1 LLKFA
6 EVLDFPADKRP
17 RDSPASDSRQGLSAS
32 AEILPGKG
40 VPMKHAQRQGF
51 TLVEMM
57 LVISLV
63 GVMAAMAAPPFF
75 RYLASNR
82 LATQADRMV
91 ADLQYARS
99 LSVASSQILRFSVTA
114 AGYQL
119 TNPISGA
126 VLRDTAF
133 GQGMGLDR
141 NQTADFFPW
150 GMADPTVFTLSNHA
164 GAKLITVMPT
174 GLVEVQ

>member
-1 LLKFA
+1 M
-6 EVLDFPADKRP
+6 KRAP
-17 RDSPASDSRQGLSAS
+17 
-32 AEILPGKG
+32 
-40 VPMKHAQRQGF
+40 RQGF

-99 LSVASSQILRFSVTA
+99 LSVSNSQILRFSVTQ

-119 TNPISGA
+119 TNPVTGA
-126 VLRDTAF
+126 VLRDTNF
-133 GQGMGLDR
+133 CEGLGLDR
-141 NQTADFFPW
+141 AQRADFFPW
-150 GMADPTVFTLSNHA
+150 GMASPTVFTLTSHA
-164 GAKLITVMPT
+164 GTKRITVLPT

>member
-1 LLKFA
+1 M
-6 EVLDFPADKRP
+6 KR
-17 RDSPASDSRQGLSAS
+17 AS
-32 AEILPGKG
+32 
-40 VPMKHAQRQGF
+40 RQGF

-99 LSVASSQILRFSVTA
+99 LSVSNSQILRFSATE
-114 AGYQL
+114 AGYTL
-119 TNPISGA
+119 TNPISGV
-126 VLRDTAF
+126 VLREYDFSA
-133 GQGMGLDR
+133 GLGLDVA
-141 NQTADFFPW
+141 QSADFFPW
-150 GMADPTVFTLSNHA
+150 GMADPVVFTLSNPA
-164 GAKLITVMPT
+164 GTKQITLMPT
-174 GLVEVQ
+174 GLVEVH

>member
-1 LLKFA
+1 MQ
-6 EVLDFPADKRP
+6 RT
-17 RDSPASDSRQGLSAS
+17 S
-32 AEILPGKG
+32 
-40 VPMKHAQRQGF
+40 RQGF

-99 LSVASSQILRFSVTA
+99 LSVSNSQILRFSVTE
-114 AGYQL
+114 AGYTL
-119 TNPISGA
+119 TNPISGV
-126 VLRDTAF
+126 VLREYDFSA
-133 GQGMGLDR
+133 GLGLDAA
-141 NQTADFFPW
+141 QTADFFPW
-150 GMADPTVFTLSNHA
+150 GMANPAVFTLTNHA
-164 GAKLITVMPT
+164 GTKQITLMPT
-174 GLVEVQ
+174 GLVEVH

>member
-1 LLKFA
+1 MPQEKG
-6 EVLDFPADKRP
+6 DKMQR
-17 RDSPASDSRQGLSAS
+17 A
-32 AEILPGKG
+32 
-40 VPMKHAQRQGF
+40 HRQGF

-82 LATQADRMV
+82 LATEADRMV

-99 LSVASSQILRFSVTA
+99 LSVANSQILRFSVTE
-114 AGYQL
+114 AGYEL
-119 TNPISGA
+119 TNPVTDV
-126 VLRDTAF
+126 VLRDMNF
-133 GQGMGLDR
+133 GHGLGLDR
-141 NQTADFFPW
+141 AQSVDFFPW
-150 GMADPTVFTLSNHA
+150 GMADATVFRLSNPA
-164 GAKLITVMPT
+164 GTRQISVMPT

>member
-1 LLKFA
+1 M
-6 EVLDFPADKRP
+6 KR
-17 RDSPASDSRQGLSAS
+17 
-32 AEILPGKG
+32 
-40 VPMKHAQRQGF
+40 AQRQGF

-99 LSVASSQILRFSVTA
+99 LSVANSQILRFSATE
-114 AGYQL
+114 AGYSL
-119 TNPISGA
+119 TNPITGVVIRDSDFCSG
-126 VLRDTAF
+126 L
-133 GQGMGLDR
+133 GLDAD
-141 NQTADFFPW
+141 QTADFYPW
-150 GMADPTVFTLSNHA
+150 GMADPVVFTLSNGA
-164 GAKLITVMPT
+164 GTKQITLMPT
-174 GLVEVQ
+174 GLVEVN

>member
-6 EVLDFPADKRP
+6 EVLGFPADKRP

-99 LSVASSQILRFSVTA
+99 LSVASSQILRFSATA

-119 TNPISGA
+119 TNPVTGLLI
-126 VLRDTAF
+126 RDSNFCA
-133 GQGMGLDR
+133 GLGL
-141 NQTADFFPW
+141 NLTQSADFYPW
-150 GMADPTVFTLSNHA
+150 GMADPMVFTMSNPA
-164 GAKLITVMPT
+164 GAKQITLMPT
-174 GLVEVQ
+174 GLVEVH

>member
-1 LLKFA
+1 M
-6 EVLDFPADKRP
+6 KRT
-17 RDSPASDSRQGLSAS
+17 S
-32 AEILPGKG
+32 
-40 VPMKHAQRQGF
+40 RQGF

-99 LSVASSQILRFSVTA
+99 LSVSNAQILRFSVTE
-114 AGYQL
+114 AGYTL
-119 TNPISGA
+119 RNPNSG
-126 VLRDTAF
+126 VLIRDYSFCA
-133 GQGMGLDR
+133 GAGLDAA
-141 NQTADFFPW
+141 QTADFYPW
-150 GMADPTVFTLSNHA
+150 GMADPVVFTLSNPA
-164 GAKLITVMPT
+164 GTRQITLMPT
-174 GLVEVQ
+174 GLVEVH

>member
-1 LLKFA
+1 M
-6 EVLDFPADKRP
+6 KRT
-17 RDSPASDSRQGLSAS
+17 S
-32 AEILPGKG
+32 
-40 VPMKHAQRQGF
+40 RQGF

-99 LSVASSQILRFSVTA
+99 LSVSNAQILRFSATP

-119 TNPISGA
+119 TNPISGV
-126 VLRDTAF
+126 VLREYDF
-133 GQGMGLDR
+133 SGGLGLDAD
-141 NQTADFFPW
+141 QTADFFPW
-150 GMADPTVFTLSNHA
+150 GMADPVVFTLSNPA
-164 GAKLITVMPT
+164 GAKQITLMPT
-174 GLVEVQ
+174 GLVEVH

>member
-1 LLKFA
+1 M
-6 EVLDFPADKRP
+6 KRT
-17 RDSPASDSRQGLSAS
+17 S
-32 AEILPGKG
+32 
-40 VPMKHAQRQGF
+40 RQGF

-99 LSVASSQILRFSVTA
+99 LSVSNAQILRFSATA

-119 TNPISGA
+119 TNPVTDVILREYDFSG
-126 VLRDTAF
+126 
-133 GQGMGLDR
+133 GLTLDAD
-141 NQTADFFPW
+141 QTADFFPW
-150 GMADPTVFTLSNHA
+150 GMADPVVFTLSNPA
-164 GAKLITVMPT
+164 GAKQITLMPT
-174 GLVEVQ
+174 GLVEVH